1 MKEAYRILPVYAG
14 DVSGVASALYELGG
28 MVVMHDP
35 SGCNST
41 YNTHDEVRWYRKESY
56 IFISGLNTRDA
67 VLGND
72 KKFMDD
78 IVAAATGLSP
88 APKFIALCNSP
99 IPFLNGT
106 DFKGIARLLEKRLQI
121 PVFYVKTNGMHDY
134 VDGAGRAFSCFAQ
147 KLLPADKRLQE
158 ERVVPADPSAPV
170 KINLLG
176 LTPLDFAD
184 YQNVENLKEH
194 LKKAGFDVVANWS
207 YGTCFEDVMQSGK
220 ADVNLVLSATGL
232 PLAKTLQNMYGQP
245 YVAGLPLGSLS
256 EEIYRQ
262 LRLAAAGEDFCTFP
276 AKETPSVTGQTNGKT
291 LYLIGEA
298 LQCKSLGYHY
308 VADRGFRRA
317 VVLCPLEQSEEL
329 ISSTNGDILTVGEEQ
344 IEEYFKDMKNTEI
357 LCDPMY
363 EPVLPADAKIW
374 KYPSLSF
381 SGRIFGGHFPVFF

>member
-1 MKEAYRILPVYAG
+1 MKEAYRIIPGYAG

-72 KKFMDD
+72 DKFMED

-106 DFKGIARLLEKRLQI
+106 DFRGIARLLEKRLQI

-134 VDGAGRAFSCFAQ
+134 VDGAGRAFACFANRM
-147 KLLPADKRLQE
+147 LPRSCEKVASL
-158 ERVVPADPSAPV
+158 DPV
-170 KINLLG
+170 RINLLG
-176 LTPLDFAD
+176 MTPLDFAD
-184 YQNVENLKEH
+184 YQNVENLKKQLER
-194 LKKAGFDVVANWS
+194 AGFTLVANWS
-207 YGTCFEDVMQSGK
+207 YGSSFDEVMTSGQ

-232 PLAKTLQNMYGQP
+232 PLAQKLRELYGQP
-245 YVAGLPLGSLS
+245 YVMGLPLGSLAKVLYENIKKAARG
-256 EEIYRQ
+256 EEYCVNPA
-262 LRLAAAGEDFCTFP
+262 LELLSGEDR
-276 AKETPSVTGQTNGKT
+276 EEGKT

-298 LQCKSLGYHY
+298 VSAKSLAYHY
-308 VADRGFRRA
+308 VKDLGFHRA
-317 VVLCPLEQSEEL
+317 VVLCPLEGSKEL
-329 ISSTNGDILTVGEEQ
+329 ISPEAGDLLTEGEE
-344 IEEYFKDMKNTEI
+344 ELEDFFKDKKNVSI
-357 LCDPMY
+357 LCDPLY
-363 EPVLPADAKIW
+363 RPILPSGAKIYE
-374 KYPSLSF
+374 YPSLSF
-381 SGRIFGGHFPVFF
+381 SGRIFGEHFPVFF